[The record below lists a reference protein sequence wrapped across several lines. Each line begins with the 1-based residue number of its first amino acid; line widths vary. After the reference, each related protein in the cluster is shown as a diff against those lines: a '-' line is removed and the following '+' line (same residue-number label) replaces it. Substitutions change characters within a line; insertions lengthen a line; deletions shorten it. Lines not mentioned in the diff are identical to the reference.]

1 MDGSTAPPRAS
12 ANSAPQTEA
21 SLGALLSALGGPAG
35 IARALV
41 RGLREG
47 DPVRKAPDM
56 PGFRAPTEELPQSL
70 FLYHFLRNPLRCLPA
85 AVYEEPIVFARTG
98 KSAWVTDPDLVEAVF
113 LKLHDDFPKPVLE
126 QRVFQD
132 PLGNS
137 VLTAQGEAWRWQRK
151 AVAPLFRPE
160 HILSLVP
167 RMAAPAE
174 RLVEM
179 WSRGGILHGHSID
192 ADVTAATYEAIS
204 DTLFG
209 GMAMAESLKIR
220 NAVSTYLNSAP
231 WEIVSALLQRPAEA
245 WHPAK
250 GDLAAASRDMR
261 DAITALHRRWRDD
274 DGGGMHL
281 LSHLAA
287 ASRNGEPM
295 SEVQVL
301 NNLITFLN
309 AGHETTAKAIT
320 WTLYVL
326 ARHPEWQAAA
336 RREIA
341 EVAGAAPIEAKHI
354 EGLRLTRQI
363 FEEAM
368 RLYAPAP
375 VLTRIAR
382 EDVDIGPYR
391 ITEGTLLF
399 VPIWAIHRHKR
410 LWQEPERFDP
420 TRFTPER
427 RKTYRRTQYMPF
439 GFGPRICIGQAFAMT
454 EGVVMLAALL
464 RGAIF
469 AWDGAEA
476 PEPLG
481 RVTLWPRGGLH
492 LDIVPMRLAT
502 RRSRAIR
509 SSAAPSHP
517 EGAAA

>member
-1 MDGSTAPPRAS
+1 MAGAS
-12 ANSAPQTEA
+12 DP
-21 SLGALLSALGGPAG
+21 SLARILEALGGASG

-41 RGLREG
+41 AGLLNG
-47 DPVRKAPDM
+47 NPVRQAPDM
-56 PGFRAPTEELPQSL
+56 PGLHAPAEELPQAL

-98 KSAWVTDPDLVEAVF
+98 KSAWVTDPDLVESVF
-113 LKLHDDFPKPVLE
+113 LKLHADFPKPDLE

-132 PLGNS
+132 PLGSS

-151 AVAPLFRPE
+151 AIAPLFRPE

-167 RMAAPAE
+167 AMAAPAE
-174 RLVEM
+174 RLVGT
-179 WSRGGILHGHSID
+179 WSNGGILHRHAID
-192 ADVTAATYEAIS
+192 ADITSATYEAIS

-209 GMAMAESLKIR
+209 GMAMAESPKIR
-220 NAVSTYLNSAP
+220 DAVATYLNSAP

-250 GDLAAASRDMR
+250 RQLAEASRDMR
-261 DAITALHRRWRDD
+261 DAITAMHRRWRNG
-274 DGGGMHL
+274 DGGGQHL
-281 LSHLAA
+281 LSHLVA
-287 ASRNGEPM
+287 ASRDGEPM
-295 SEVQVL
+295 SETQVL

-326 ARHPEWQAAA
+326 ARHPEWQEAA
-336 RREIA
+336 RREIG
-341 EVAGAAPIEAKHI
+341 EVVGDAPIAAQHVER
-354 EGLRLTRQI
+354 LQLTRQVL
-363 FEEAM
+363 EEAM

-375 VLTRIAR
+375 VLTRLAR
-382 EDVDIGPYR
+382 ENVDIGPHR
-391 ITEGTLLF
+391 IAAGTLLF

-420 TRFTPER
+420 LRFTPER
-427 RKTYRRTQYMPF
+427 RKAYRRTQFMPF
-439 GFGPRICIGQAFAMT
+439 GFGPRICIGSTFAMV

-464 RGAIF
+464 RGALF

-481 RVTLWPRGGLH
+481 RVTLWPRGGMH
-492 LDIVPMRLAT
+492 LDIIPMRIARRRRAT
-502 RRSRAIR
+502 PGPNMKRT
-509 SSAAPSHP
+509 
-517 EGAAA
+517 